1 MGATEMTTK
10 RSPSQPAAPQ
20 ADDYAVREYGVT
32 ARELDRFVKKTNRRI
47 ARHRKAGT
55 MKVYTGDLEADI
67 AD

>member
-1 MGATEMTTK
+1 MTIKRAK

-20 ADDYAVREYGVT
+20 VNDYALREYGVT
-32 ARELDRFVKKTNRRI
+32 ARELDRFVKKMKTRLARERR
-47 ARHRKAGT
+47 AGT